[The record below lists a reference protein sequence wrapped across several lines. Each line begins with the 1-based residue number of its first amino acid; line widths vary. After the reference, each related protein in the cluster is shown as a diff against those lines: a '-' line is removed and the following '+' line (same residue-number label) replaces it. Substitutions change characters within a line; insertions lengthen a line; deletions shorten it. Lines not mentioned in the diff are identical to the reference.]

1 MPHAR
6 LAATAAAVL
15 LFCVLA
21 VAPAFAQAALPYKAY
36 GTSLKPGQVVE
47 AFDGSVSVGKTSVD
61 ADGNWVLDIQPGA
74 AAANDVISFTLD
86 GQPTATT
93 VVFASGQFT
102 PPPGL
107 TLVAGSAS
115 SITPLASSSGTT
127 GTYTIK
133 AGDTLYDLGIA
144 WGTTADAIA
153 SANNITDPS
162 GLQIGQ
168 VLKMPGSSPASTSAS
183 GAPATGAS
191 SGGSYTVQAGDTL
204 YGLAIAWGT
213 TADAIASANKITDP
227 TLLQIGQVL
236 KRP

>member
-1 MPHAR
+1 MFNGA
-6 LAATAAAVL
+6 
-15 LFCVLA
+15 
-21 VAPAFAQAALPYKAY
+21 
-36 GTSLKPGQVVE
+36 
-47 AFDGSVSVGKTSVD
+47 VSVGKATVD
-61 ADGNWVLDIQPGA
+61 ADGNWVIDIQPGV

-86 GQPTATT
+86 GKPTSTT
-93 VVFASGQFT
+93 VAFASGQFS

-115 SITPLASSSGTT
+115 SSPPPTSSSGRT
-127 GTYTIK
+127 GTYTVK

-153 SANNITDPS
+153 SANKIADPA

-168 VLKMPGSSPASTSAS
+168 VIKMPGSAAASTSGS
-183 GAPATGAS
+183 GASAPAAS
-191 SGGSYTVQAGDTL
+191 IGGSYTVQAGDTL
-204 YGLAIAWGT
+204 YGLGIAWGT
-213 TADAIASANKITDP
+213 SADAIASVNKITDP